1 MLRISK
7 IVLCLLLSIEALAD
21 NFGFYLAEKSKH
33 SISFEMVHNL
43 IVIKAAINGLDTQR
57 FIVDSGAEGN
67 IIFSEVLPS
76 SFHREILKDNI
87 FIGGFGMKDSIAG
100 KVLGNN
106 SITIDDVV
114 FGGHLYFIEVQGI
127 YDAVSDY
134 MGMPISGILGVDLFK
149 NLVLKIDY
157 DDSWLTF
164 YAPEYSFTI
173 RNYEELPIR
182 LSDNKIFTEIMIS
195 TPKLLQRNLSVIIDM
210 GESKSLVLL
219 RDTVHNIV
227 EPDKVIHTHL
237 GIGIAGDISGS
248 LFYYPRVKWSKYHWD
263 NVLVAMPDDESTP
276 FYTINSGRAGNMGAD
291 ILRRFTLIFDVPHG
305 ILYLKRNKNFR
316 EPFGY
321 NKSGIVVQYDRIN
334 KKYFV
339 LDIDEL
345 SPASVFGILPGDIIL
360 TINHNVVKN
369 KSYDEVIALLSPP
382 DTQTLA
388 LEIERNGVV
397 SIINILLFSRL

>member
-1 MLRISK
+1 MLRIFK
-7 IVLCLLLSIEALAD
+7 IVLCMLLCVEALAD

-76 SFHREILKDNI
+76 SFYREILKDNI
-87 FIGGFGMKDSIAG
+87 FLGGFGMKDSIAG

-106 SITIDDVV
+106 TISIEDDVI
-114 FGGHLYFIEVQGI
+114 GGHLYFIEVQGL

-134 MGMPISGILGVDLFK
+134 MGMSVSGIIGVDLFK
-149 NLVLKIDY
+149 NLAIKIDY
-157 DDSWLTF
+157 DAKWITF
-164 YAPEYSFTI
+164 YDPMHVYAI
-173 RNYEELPIR
+173 RNYAQLPLI
-182 LSDNKIFTEIMIS
+182 LHDHKIFTEITVS
-195 TPKLLQRNLSVIIDM
+195 TPRLLQRNLSVMIDM
-210 GESKSLVLL
+210 GESKSLVLM
-219 RDTVHNIV
+219 RDTLHHMV
-227 EPDKVIHTHL
+227 EPDKFIHTHL
-237 GIGIAGDISGS
+237 GIGIAGDIRGS
-248 LFYYPRVKWSKYHWD
+248 LFYYPRVKWSKYFWD

-305 ILYLKRNKNFR
+305 ILYLKRNKNFK